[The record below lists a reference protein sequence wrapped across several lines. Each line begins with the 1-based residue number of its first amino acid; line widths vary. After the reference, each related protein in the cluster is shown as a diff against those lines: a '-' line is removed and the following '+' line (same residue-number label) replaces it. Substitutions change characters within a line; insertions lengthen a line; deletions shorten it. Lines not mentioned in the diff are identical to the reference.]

1 MIFDYARDF
10 AKHINKT
17 NEEIPVYFCGRYYKV
32 TDIAKGLK
40 PAKKETDVEVLGVFE
55 NNFYI
60 NSYGSQWDML
70 RIRDDGDE
78 LFLDVADITE
88 KTEKPVENV
97 VDKESDSNY
106 NYGDRRDY
114 K

>member
-1 MIFDYARDF
+1 
-10 AKHINKT
+10 
-17 NEEIPVYFCGRYYKV
+17 
-32 TDIAKGLK
+32 
-40 PAKKETDVEVLGVFE
+40 
-55 NNFYI
+55 
-60 NSYGSQWDML
+60 ML